1 MKAVRYCSVHQ
12 MPLYVG
18 SGLSEQRGEGAGA
31 SLNLP
36 LPAGAGDQPMPQALH
51 RRLDPLLRKFR
62 PPPPWLTWR
71 RCWRAR
77 SQALDGGARLRWGLI
92 NKVDGW
98 VADGLQL
105 NRARKNGGTETLAAC
120 PDEGLSIVAFCSHI
134 EYFLVPT

>member
-12 MPLYVG
+12 MPLYAG

-51 RRLDPLLRKFR
+51 RQLDPLLEKFR
-62 PPPPWLTWR
+62 PPPPPWLTWG

-77 SQALDGGARLRWGLI
+77 SQALDGGGRFEG
-92 NKVDGW
+92 
-98 VADGLQL
+98 ADYG
-105 NRARKNGGTETLAAC
+105 
-120 PDEGLSIVAFCSHI
+120 
-134 EYFLVPT
+134 